1 MFGLYR
7 LFQFSAF
14 ISNSFKNKLSERN
27 VVLVMMTREGNVART
42 FRFTNGK
49 VRSQRKTATD
59 KTCTLVWKTPVIGAR
74 AMVDIAA
81 GKPRAIEQAVLNGD
95 LMLEG
100 DAMAI
105 KWFLD
110 TIRKL
115 RKIYFGV
122 PAKKA
127 HAK

>member
-1 MFGLYR
+1 
-7 LFQFSAF
+7 
-14 ISNSFKNKLSERN
+14 
-27 VVLVMMTREGNVART
+27 MMCKKGNVART
-42 FRFTNGK
+42 FRFTDGN
-49 VRSQRKTATD
+49 VQSQRSNAQD
-59 KTCTLVWKTPVIGAR
+59 KTCTLIWKNPTVGAK

-81 GKPRAIEQAVLNGD
+81 GKPRAIEQAILNGD

-115 RKIYFGV
+115 RKIYFGKPV
-122 PAKKA
+122 KKVRVE
-127 HAK
+127 